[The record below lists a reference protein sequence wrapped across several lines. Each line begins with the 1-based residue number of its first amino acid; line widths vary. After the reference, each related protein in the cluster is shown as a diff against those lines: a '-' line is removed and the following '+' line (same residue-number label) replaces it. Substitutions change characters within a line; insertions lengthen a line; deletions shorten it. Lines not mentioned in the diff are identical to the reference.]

1 MGLNRVLIGRYAS
14 KGRTS
19 IINEFKDEYLS
30 KKGDRFFVDGVTY
43 EIGQISQEKGQMEF
57 EISSKIPVD
66 EITEKNKKKF
76 FDLVKKKLEKQK
88 VAPFYIGMDDI
99 VKKIGEREIKKR
111 DYIRLK
117 YRSKTNSFYNDKDI
131 IKEAEKIN
139 REKDTKKL
147 PSVTEVS
154 SIPGKLV
161 LAAIEEGF
169 YLFIKEKVNDM
180 VKANQEAKKKYT
192 AAGAAKKK

>member
-1 MGLNRVLIGRYAS
+1 MGLNRILIGRYAS

-43 EIGQISQEKGQMEF
+43 EIGQIFQEKDKMEF

-76 FDLVKKKLEKQK
+76 FDMIKKKLEKQK
-88 VAPFYIGMDDI
+88 TAPFYIGMDDI

-117 YRSKTNSFYNDKDI
+117 YRFKTTSFYNDKEI

-139 REKDTKKL
+139 RQQDTKNV
-147 PSVTEVS
+147 PAVSEVS

-180 VKANQEAKKKYT
+180 VKANQEAKKKY
-192 AAGAAKKK
+192 AAGATKKK